1 VGFAVL
7 KDLSVLQ
14 VDGISIQG
22 QLLLPD
28 LVKKYPL
35 VCLCHGVPSGDASQ
49 PNDGGY
55 PALAER
61 FCREGLAVYFFNFR
75 GTGDSGGN
83 LDLMGWTR
91 DLQAVLDYLNSL
103 DNIDKSHLSL
113 VGFSA
118 GAAVSIYIASKDK
131 RVSGVAAC
139 ACPAEIIPLN
149 HENSWQSFIDHLR
162 KIGVIRDDGFPP
174 SVDEWVEGCQQI
186 NPVKHIAGIAPRPVF
201 IVHGRRDDTVPV
213 SHAER
218 LYEAAGF
225 PKKLVI
231 IEGAGHR
238 LRQDERVINPVLDWL
253 KSNLTNPG

>member
-1 VGFAVL
+1 VF

-14 VDGISIQG
+14 VDGISILG
-22 QLLLPD
+22 QLFLPD
-28 LVKKYPL
+28 LTSKYPL
-35 VCLCHGVPSGDASQ
+35 VCLCHGVPSGDTPQ
-49 PNDGGY
+49 PEDGGY

-61 FCREGLAVYFFNFR
+61 LCQENLAVYFFNFR

-83 LDLMGWTR
+83 MDPMGWTR
-91 DLQAVLDYLNSL
+91 DLQTVLDYLNGL
-103 DNIDKSHLSL
+103 DNIDKSRLFL

-118 GAAVSIYIASKDK
+118 GAAVSVYVASQDN

-139 ACPAEIIPLN
+139 ACPAEITPVRGSN
-149 HENSWQSFIDHLR
+149 GWQAYIDHLR
-162 KIGVIRDDGFPP
+162 EIGVIRDEDFPP
-174 SVDEWVEGCQQI
+174 SVDEWIKGFQEIYPI
-186 NPVKHIAGIAPRPVF
+186 NHIVGIAPRPVL
-201 IVHGRRDDTVPV
+201 IVHGRRDETVPV

-238 LRQDERVINPVLDWL
+238 LRRDERAIKPVVEWL
-253 KSNLTNPG
+253 KLNISSPG

>member
-1 VGFAVL
+1 VL

-28 LVKKYPL
+28 LSTKYPL
-35 VCLCHGVPSGDASQ
+35 VCLCHGVPSGDTPQ
-49 PNDGGY
+49 PDDGGY

-61 FCREGLAVYFFNFR
+61 FCREDLAVYFFNFR
-75 GTGDSGGN
+75 GSGDSGGN

-91 DLQAVLDYLNSL
+91 DLQAVLDYLYSL

-118 GAAVSIYIASKDK
+118 GAAVSIYVASKDT

-139 ACPAEIIPLN
+139 ACPAEITPFN
-149 HENSWQSFIDHLR
+149 HENNWQSFIDHLR
-162 KIGVIRDDGFPP
+162 KISTIRDDGFPP
-174 SVDEWVEGCQQI
+174 SVNEWVEGCQRI
-186 NPVKHIAGIAPRPVF
+186 HPIKHIAGIAPRPVLF
-201 IVHGRRDDTVPV
+201 VHGRRDDTVPV

-238 LRQDERVINPVLDWL
+238 LRRDERVINAILAWL
-253 KSNLTNPG
+253 KSNLSGLG